1 MRRQSE
7 DGAEKIEDA
16 SLEDW
21 SDAATSQG
29 MLETNRYPRKE
40 QVLLW
45 SVWRERGLFIP

>member
-7 DGAEKIEDA
+7 DGAEGIKDA

-21 SDAATSQG
+21 SDEARSQG
-29 MLETNRYPRKE
+29 MLETTRHPRKA

-45 SVWRERGLFIP
+45 SLWRELSLFIP